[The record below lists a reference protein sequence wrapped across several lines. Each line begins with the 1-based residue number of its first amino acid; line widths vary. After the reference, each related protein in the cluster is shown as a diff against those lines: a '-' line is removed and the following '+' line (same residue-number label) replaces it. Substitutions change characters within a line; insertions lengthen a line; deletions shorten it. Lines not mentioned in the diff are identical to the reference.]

1 MATRCTIKI
10 EGVKF
15 AKIYKHWDG
24 YPEANY
30 VWLTEFNDRFNK
42 ERGDDPTYKFAQLLR
57 YSSKYGEKFYLD
69 QSEFT
74 GWGVL
79 KYDNECWE
87 EYEYHLTNKEV
98 EIYQV
103 CFDEKDD
110 QYLKRIEKDEIKNM
124 ISKLNESIS
133 V

>member
-10 EGVKF
+10 EGVKY

-30 VWLTEFNDRFNK
+30 IWLTEFNDRFNK
-42 ERGDDPTYKFAQLLR
+42 ERGSDSSYKFAQLLR
-57 YSSKYGEKFYLD
+57 YSSKYGEQFYLD

-79 KYDNECWE
+79 DYDAECWE

-98 EIYQV
+98 QVYRV

-124 ISKLNESIS
+124 ISKLSKSIS